1 MLDLAVIL
9 VLLIWYHYIYSM
21 LPPEVQVYNKF
32 FTGFGMWG
40 RREGG
45 GGLVEGKTQMQV
57 LSTFDDTED
66 INFSIC

>member
-1 MLDLAVIL
+1 MG
-9 VLLIWYHYIYSM
+9 
-21 LPPEVQVYNKF
+21 EE
-32 FTGFGMWG
+32 G
-40 RREGG
+40 GG